1 MQLQNSQEKD
11 EEMKMKTTMRLLAVL
26 MLVAVATWQNTMPTY
41 AANPTFDVTGIW
53 KSNTG
58 EMELFQ
64 EKDEVNGI
72 LVNNGFAHRL
82 NGRYVTPNKIR
93 MTLIRRTR
101 SGGCEMTMT
110 VDVNVSSAS
119 SLSGAAV
126 ASETACGLAT
136 GQTFPDQWTR
146 VL

>member
-1 MQLQNSQEKD
+1 
-11 EEMKMKTTMRLLAVL
+11 MKTTMRLLAVL
-26 MLVAVATWQNTMPTY
+26 MLLAVVTWQNTMPTH

-72 LVNNGFAHRL
+72 LVTNGFAHRL
-82 NGRYVTPNKIR
+82 AGRYVTPNKIR

-101 SGGCEMTMT
+101 VGGCEMTMT
-110 VDVNVSSAS
+110 VDVNVSSAN
-119 SLSGAAV
+119 SLSGTAM
-126 ASETACGLAT
+126 ASETACGLAI
-136 GQTFPDQWTR
+136 GQPFPDQWIR
-146 VL
+146 IL